1 MAGDPEES
9 VPGVSDVVGRRRA
22 RLGRGVGVAA
32 PQRLAA
38 RRLAPAARRTAFNTH
53 ASRCRQKVCVLRV
66 WRETVP
72 WYERYGSN
80 NNCAGF

>member
-1 MAGDPEES
+1 MAGDPEQA

-38 RRLAPAARRTAFNTH
+38 RRLAPAAQRTRFNTGAH
-53 ASRCRQKVCVLRV
+53 GADKKYAFCRL
-66 WRETVP
+66 
-72 WYERYGSN
+72 
-80 NNCAGF
+80 